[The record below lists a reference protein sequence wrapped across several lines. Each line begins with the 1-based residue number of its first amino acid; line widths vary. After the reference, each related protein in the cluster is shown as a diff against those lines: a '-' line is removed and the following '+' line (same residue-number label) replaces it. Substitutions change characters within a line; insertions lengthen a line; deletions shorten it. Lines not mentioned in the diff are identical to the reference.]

1 MPMTTSFPQLSQGNQ
16 PFSSLIK
23 HSVEPIISVATL
35 LIVAYA
41 YGEVLDSRYSVLS
54 LLILVITFP
63 GDWPTNTLGF
73 ARQVTTSAII
83 LGILVLLIGAGTST
97 LNLFPAEV
105 MLLWLLLMPI
115 AVFSTCILLK
125 KFMGRIRLLQ
135 PEKKK
140 VVVVGATQLAYKLIT
155 TIKNDPM
162 SRIEIIGFFDDRDP
176 PRLDFHN
183 SPPLLGKLDDVADFC
198 KSNTIESIYITL
210 PMTPQVRILKMLDE
224 MRDTTTSIYFMP
236 DMFIHDMI
244 QARVDMLNGI
254 PMLAVCETP
263 FIGINGI
270 IKRGSDMLL
279 SLIILTLLS
288 PLLLV
293 LAIGVKLSSPG
304 PVIFRQFR
312 YGLDGKEIIVYKF
325 RSMSVCENGDDIPQ
339 AQKND
344 PRVTRFGAFI
354 RKTSLDEL
362 PQFIN
367 VLQGRMSIVGPRPHA
382 VAHNET
388 YRKLIKSY
396 MVRHKVR
403 PGITGWAQVNGYRG
417 ETNTLEKMEK
427 RIEYDLDYM
436 RNWSLYLDLWIIIRT
451 VIVILKD
458 RNAY

>member
-1 MPMTTSFPQLSQGNQ
+1 MSSSFPQLSQGNQ
-16 PFSSLIK
+16 PLSSLFK

-35 LIVAYA
+35 LTVAYLH
-41 YGEVLDSRYSVLS
+41 GEVVDSRYSVLS

-63 GDWPTNTLGF
+63 GDWPATTISF
-73 ARQVTTSAII
+73 ARQVTTSAVI
-83 LGILVLLIGAGTST
+83 LAILVLLIGAGTGT
-97 LNLFPAEV
+97 LSIFPAEV
-105 MLLWLLLMPI
+105 ILLWLFLMPI
-115 AVFSTCILLK
+115 TVFATCVLLK
-125 KFMGRIRLLQ
+125 KFMGRIRLLH
-135 PEKKK
+135 PDKKK
-140 VVVVGATQLAYKLIT
+140 VVVVGATLLAHKLIASV
-155 TIKNDPM
+155 KNDPM
-162 SRIEIIGFFDDRDP
+162 SRIEILGFFDDRDP

-183 SPPLLGKLDDVADFC
+183 SPPLLGKLNDVASFC
-198 KSNTIESIYITL
+198 KSNIIESIYITL
-210 PMTPQVRILKMLDE
+210 PMTPQVRVLKLLDE

-263 FIGINGI
+263 FLGINGI
-270 IKRGSDMLL
+270 IKRASDVVL
-279 SLIILTLLS
+279 SLVILVLIL
-288 PLLLV
+288 PLLL
-293 LAIGVKLSSPG
+293 LIAIGVKLSSPG
-304 PVIFRQFR
+304 PIIFRQHR
-312 YGLDGKEIIVYKF
+312 YGLDGKEIVVYKF
-325 RSMSVCENGDDIPQ
+325 RSMTVSENGTNITQ

-344 PRVTRFGAFI
+344 ARVTRFGTFL

-362 PQFIN
+362 PQFVN

-417 ETNTLEKMEK
+417 ETNTLDKMEK

-436 RNWSLYLDLWIIIRT
+436 RNWSLYLDLWIVIRT
-451 VIVILKD
+451 AMVVFKD